1 MNNWRSDTVSVQG
14 CLTGSLRVVKLGLVR
29 QAGNRLVRF
38 MFLLFCLSPAAIADE
53 LHLRDGRVIQVEEV
67 RETGDVV
74 WCREGR
80 VVRSYSR
87 AEVLRIVRGN
97 GEPEMSPSGR
107 NTFGEGP
114 AGKVSAARVLAA
126 RVLAAG
132 GSAAGGSAAGG
143 LAVRG
148 LAVRGLKDGEVRRD
162 GQLMTIVLRDGARFE
177 VDEIWEE
184 PGRIVYRMGSMQGY
198 LERSDV
204 VSFRPTETAASL
216 PVEGTDDLPSLQFT
230 TGHRGLDQLIVQS
243 ATRYRLDPLLIY
255 LVMREESGFNYRAV
269 SRVGARGLMQ
279 LMPATARQLGI
290 RNIHNPIE
298 NVEAG
303 TRYLRGLL
311 ETFGGDVN
319 LALAA
324 YNAGESAVKRYGR
337 RIPPYQETRRYVWR
351 INTAYRR
358 LKGE

>member
-1 MNNWRSDTVSVQG
+1 MNNWRSDRVCIRV
-14 CLTGSLRVVKLGLVR
+14 CLTGSLSVVELRLVR
-29 QAGNRLVRF
+29 QAGSRLVRF
-38 MFLLFCLSPAAIADE
+38 MFLLFCLSSAVIADE
-53 LHLRDGRVIQVEEV
+53 LHLRDGRVIQVEDV

-87 AEVLRIVRGN
+87 SEVLRIVRGN
-97 GEPEMSPSGR
+97 SQPEMSPSGR
-107 NTFGEGP
+107 NIFGDGP
-114 AGKVSAARVLAA
+114 AGKVSAAKVF
-126 RVLAAG
+126 
-132 GSAAGGSAAGG
+132 
-143 LAVRG
+143 
-148 LAVRGLKDGEVRRD
+148 KDGEVLRD

-198 LERSDV
+198 LERLDV
-204 VSFRPTETAASL
+204 VSFRPTDTAASL
-216 PVEGTDDLPSLQFT
+216 PVEGADDLPSSQFT
-230 TGHRGLDQLIVQS
+230 TGHRGLDQLIIQS
-243 ATRYRLDPLLIY
+243 AARYRLDPLLIY

-303 TRYLRGLL
+303 TRYLRRLL
-311 ETFGGDVN
+311 EIFGGDVN

-324 YNAGESAVKRYGR
+324 YNAGESAVIRYGR
-337 RIPPYQETRRYVWR
+337 RIPPYDETRRYVWR

>member
-14 CLTGSLRVVKLGLVR
+14 CLTGSLRFVKLRLVR

-38 MFLLFCLSPAAIADE
+38 MFLLFCLSPTVIADE

-87 AEVLRIVRGN
+87 SEVLRIVRGN
-97 GEPEMSPSGR
+97 GQPEMSPSGR
-107 NTFGEGP
+107 NGVGDGP

-126 RVLAAG
+126 G
-132 GSAAGGSAAGG
+132 GLAAGG
-143 LAVRG
+143 LAAG
-148 LAVRGLKDGEVRRD
+148 GLKDGEVRRD

-204 VSFRPTETAASL
+204 VSFRPTDTAVSL
-216 PVEGTDDLPSLQFT
+216 PVEGADDLPLPQFT

-298 NVEAG
+298 NVDAG
-303 TRYLRGLL
+303 TRYLRRLL

-324 YNAGESAVKRYGR
+324 YNAGESAVMRFGR
-337 RIPPYQETRRYVWR
+337 RIPPYEETRRYVWR

-358 LKGE
+358 LRGE

>member
-1 MNNWRSDTVSVQG
+1 
-14 CLTGSLRVVKLGLVR
+14 
-29 QAGNRLVRF
+29 
-38 MFLLFCLSPAAIADE
+38 
-53 LHLRDGRVIQVEEV
+53 
-67 RETGDVV
+67 
-74 WCREGR
+74 
-80 VVRSYSR
+80 
-87 AEVLRIVRGN
+87 
-97 GEPEMSPSGR
+97 
-107 NTFGEGP
+107 
-114 AGKVSAARVLAA
+114 
-126 RVLAAG
+126 
-132 GSAAGGSAAGG
+132 
-143 LAVRG
+143 
-148 LAVRGLKDGEVRRD
+148 LKDEEVRRD

-216 PVEGTDDLPSLQFT
+216 PVEGADDLPSLQFT

-324 YNAGESAVKRYGR
+324 YNAGESAVMRYGR
-337 RIPPYQETRRYVWR
+337 RIPPYEETRRYVWR

>member
-14 CLTGSLRVVKLGLVR
+14 CLTCSPRFVKLCLVR
-29 QAGNRLVRF
+29 QAGNRLF
-38 MFLLFCLSPAAIADE
+38 CFLFLLFCLSPIVIADE

-67 RETGDVV
+67 RVTGDVV

-87 AEVLRIVRGN
+87 SEILRIVRGN
-97 GEPEMSPSGR
+97 GQPEMSPSGR
-107 NTFGEGP
+107 NAVGDGP
-114 AGKVSAARVLAA
+114 AGKI
-126 RVLAAG
+126 
-132 GSAAGGSAAGG
+132 SAAGG
-143 LAVRG
+143 LAARG
-148 LAVRGLKDGEVRRD
+148 LDARVLKDGEVRRD

-198 LERSDV
+198 LERSEV
-204 VSFRPTETAASL
+204 VSFQPTDTAASL
-216 PVEGTDDLPSLQFT
+216 PVEGADDLPSPQFT

-243 ATRYRLDPLLIY
+243 AMRYRLDPLLIY

-303 TRYLRGLL
+303 TRYLRRLL

-324 YNAGESAVKRYGR
+324 YNAGESSVMRYGR
-337 RIPPYQETRRYVWR
+337 RIPPYEETRRYVWR

-358 LKGE
+358 LRGE

>member
-14 CLTGSLRVVKLGLVR
+14 CLTGCLRFVKLCLVR
-29 QAGNRLVRF
+29 QAGNRHVCFL
-38 MFLLFCLSPAAIADE
+38 FLLFCLSPTVIADE

-67 RETGDVV
+67 RETGDVI

-87 AEVLRIVRGN
+87 SEVLRIVRGN
-97 GEPEMSPSGR
+97 GQPEMLPSGR
-107 NTFGEGP
+107 NAVGERP
-114 AGKVSAARVLAA
+114 TGKALAA
-126 RVLAAG
+126 RV
-132 GSAAGGSAAGG
+132 S
-143 LAVRG
+143 
-148 LAVRGLKDGEVRRD
+148 KDGEVRRD

-204 VSFRPTETAASL
+204 VSFRPTDTAVSL
-216 PVEGTDDLPSLQFT
+216 PDEGADDLLSPQFT

-298 NVEAG
+298 NVDAG
-303 TRYLRGLL
+303 TRYLRRLL

-324 YNAGESAVKRYGR
+324 YNAGESAVMRFGR
-337 RIPPYQETRRYVWR
+337 RIPPYEETRRYVWR

-358 LKGE
+358 LRGE

>member
-29 QAGNRLVRF
+29 QAGNGLVRF
-38 MFLLFCLSPAAIADE
+38 LFLLFCLSPAAIADE

-80 VVRSYSR
+80 VVRSYPR

-107 NTFGEGP
+107 NTFGGGP
-114 AGKVSAARVLAA
+114 AGKVSAARVF
-126 RVLAAG
+126 
-132 GSAAGGSAAGG
+132 
-143 LAVRG
+143 
-148 LAVRGLKDGEVRRD
+148 KDEEVRRD

-216 PVEGTDDLPSLQFT
+216 PVEGADDLPSLQFT

-324 YNAGESAVKRYGR
+324 YNAGESAVMRYGR
-337 RIPPYQETRRYVWR
+337 RIPPYEETRRYVWR

>member
-29 QAGNRLVRF
+29 QAGNGLVRF
-38 MFLLFCLSPAAIADE
+38 LFLLFCLSPAAIADE

-80 VVRSYSR
+80 VVRSYPR

-97 GEPEMSPSGR
+97 GQPEMSPSGR
-107 NTFGEGP
+107 NTFGGGP
-114 AGKVSAARVLAA
+114 AGKVSAARGSAA
-126 RVLAAG
+126 RVF
-132 GSAAGGSAAGG
+132 
-143 LAVRG
+143 
-148 LAVRGLKDGEVRRD
+148 KDEEVRRD

-216 PVEGTDDLPSLQFT
+216 PVEGADDLPSLQFT

-324 YNAGESAVKRYGR
+324 YNAGESAVMRYGR
-337 RIPPYQETRRYVWR
+337 RIPPYEETRRYVWR